1 MILPRRSQPVSES
14 RSRRPPMA
22 DQNRGYKPWAVE
34 TITTF
39 HMTIASAALLSGL
52 VALLRASAIPA
63 LVSIAI
69 TNLFLFGLL
78 RCCAV
83 ASTSNIVRQPRG
95 RAVKS
100 AGHQRWDVFP
110 YLPTRMAALILLPI
124 LLGAL
129 IIAFG
134 GLYLSTN
141 GGVVDSQ
148 IPPQPLVS
156 RLDAVYF
163 SFVTITTLGYGDFHP
178 ASAVSKWAVMGEV
191 TSGLTMLVGAVPL
204 LVSRLT
210 LWKD

>member
-1 MILPRRSQPVSES
+1 
-14 RSRRPPMA
+14 MA

-52 VALLRASAIPA
+52 VALLRASAISA

-69 TNLFLFGLL
+69 TNLFVFGLL

-83 ASTSNIVRQPRG
+83 ASTPNLARIPRG
-95 RAVKS
+95 RAVKN
-100 AGHQRWDVFP
+100 AGLQRWDVFP
-110 YLPTRMAALILLPI
+110 YLPTRMAALVLLPV

-134 GLYLSTN
+134 GLYLSTD
-141 GGVVDSQ
+141 GGVVNSQ
-148 IPPQPLVS
+148 TPAQPLVS

-163 SFVTITTLGYGDFHP
+163 SFVTITTLGYGDLHP
-178 ASAVSKWAVMGEV
+178 VSAVSKWAVMGEV
-191 TSGLTMLVGAVPL
+191 TSGLTMLAGALPL
-204 LVSRLT
+204 LINRLT
-210 LWKD
+210 MWKD

>member
-1 MILPRRSQPVSES
+1 
-14 RSRRPPMA
+14 MA
-22 DQNRGYKPWAVE
+22 DRNRGYKPWTVE

-39 HMTIASAALLSGL
+39 HMTIASAAFLSAL
-52 VALLRASAIPA
+52 VALLRASAMPA
-63 LVSIAI
+63 LVSVAI
-69 TNLFLFGLL
+69 TNLFVVSLL

-83 ASTSNIVRQPRG
+83 ASTSNLARKPRG

-100 AGHQRWDVFP
+100 ADHQRWEVFP

-124 LLGAL
+124 LLSAL

-134 GLYLSTN
+134 GLYLSTD
-141 GGVVDSQ
+141 GGVVNSET
-148 IPPQPLVS
+148 PAQPLVS

-191 TSGLTMLVGAVPL
+191 TSGLTMLAGAVPL
-204 LVSRLT
+204 LIARLT
-210 LWKD
+210 MWKD

>member
-1 MILPRRSQPVSES
+1 
-14 RSRRPPMA
+14 MA
-22 DQNRGYKPWAVE
+22 DRNAGYKPWSVE

-39 HMTIASAALLSGL
+39 HMTIASAAVLSGL

-69 TNLFLFGLL
+69 TNLFIFGLL
-78 RCCAV
+78 RCCVV
-83 ASTSNIVRQPRG
+83 ASTPNLAREPLG
-95 RAVKS
+95 RAVKV
-100 AGHQRWDVFP
+100 AGHQRWYVFP

-141 GGVVDSQ
+141 GGVVDNQ
-148 IPPQPLVS
+148 TPAQPLVT

-163 SFVTITTLGYGDFHP
+163 SFVTITTLGYGDFH
-178 ASAVSKWAVMGEV
+178 AVSAVSKWAVMGEV
-191 TSGLTMLVGAVPL
+191 TSGLTMLAGALPL
-204 LVSRLT
+204 LISRLT
-210 LWKD
+210 MWKD